1 MIKHKFL
8 AGMLA
13 ITMALLGGYA
23 TGESETEDPEK
34 KFAGKTPDA
43 TLTLDEYLIAFIGAG
58 TYGDG
63 TLTYQG
69 EKYKFKL
76 GGLGVG
82 GVGIA
87 DVKATGDVFELNDA
101 ADIAGD
107 FVDARIGIAAT
118 TVGKGHLWIKN
129 TNGVYIHLKSE
140 LQGIALTLGA
150 DVIHVKM
157 EE

>member
-23 TGESETEDPEK
+23 TGESQTEDPEK

-63 TLTYQG
+63 TLTHQG
-69 EKYKFKL
+69 KEYNFKL

-82 GVGIA
+82 GVGVA
-87 DVKATGDVFELNDA
+87 HVKATGDVYELKDA
-101 ADIAGD
+101 ADFAGN

-118 TVGKGHLWIKN
+118 AVGKGHLWIKN
-129 TNGVYIHLKSE
+129 TNGVYVHLKSE
-140 LQGIALTLGA
+140 LEGLALTLGA
-150 DVIHVKM
+150 DAIIVKM